1 VTAEARRVLG
11 YGLIAAALGITLLL
25 LLWLATSGAEAGG
38 IILGLLLLFV
48 LAGPLAGAGG
58 YILASGRREQVSEQ
72 AYAGKRRILESDRL
86 FRQELSA
93 RLRDL
98 GSMPGIPPDEIARL
112 ADGLN
117 RTISDESA
125 WYDTV
130 QLDDAQIGLL
140 SQYDD
145 LVWEQVR
152 WLRDH
157 AAESAR
163 VQPALQRLRQAIDQ
177 RTDLLVRGRQAP
189 AVAPDRF
196 LQTPPPASETGLV
209 AELAPG
215 AAITHDGVDYVVDRI
230 ASSFADGETWKL
242 AHLGSSGP
250 AVPDRWLSISP
261 GGLELAWLEP
271 IEPPAAG
278 AKEIRVDS
286 TTLECVASVSG
297 LVRIATTSGSS
308 PGVLVLS
315 WRYRGG
321 DSIGLVEQ
329 WPDSR
334 VVAYAG
340 KLLRPSD
347 LEIWPAAS
355 KPDEAPR

>member
-1 VTAEARRVLG
+1 MTAEARRALG
-11 YGLIAAALGITLLL
+11 YGLVAAALGITVLL
-25 LLWLATSGAEAGG
+25 LLWLAASGAEAGG
-38 IILGLLLLFV
+38 IVLGLLLLFV
-48 LAGPLAGAGG
+48 LAGPLAGAGW

-72 AYAGKRRILESDRL
+72 AYAGKRRILEADRL

-98 GSMPGIPPDEIARL
+98 TSVPGIPADEINRL

-130 QLDDAQIGLL
+130 HLDDAQIGLL

-157 AAESAR
+157 AAEPGR
-163 VQPALQRLRQAIDQ
+163 VQPALHRLRQAIDQ

-189 AVAPDRF
+189 AVAPDTM
-196 LQTPPPASETGLV
+196 LQTPAASGTGSV
-209 AELAPG
+209 ANLAPG
-215 AAITHDGVDYVVDRI
+215 DAVSRDGVDYVVDQL

-250 AVPDRWLSISP
+250 AVPDGWLWISP
-261 GGLELAWLEP
+261 SGRELAWLEP
-271 IEPPAAG
+271 IEPPAPG
-278 AKEIRVDS
+278 ANEIRVDS
-286 TTLECVASVSG
+286 TTLQCVGSTSA
-297 LVRIATTSGSS
+297 LVRIATTSETS
-308 PGVLVLS
+308 PGVLVQN
-315 WRYRGG
+315 WRYRG
-321 DSIGLVEQ
+321 DDTVGLVEQ

-340 KLLRPSD
+340 KPLRPGD

-355 KPDEAPR
+355 DTMSR